1 MMEALERNLILVAE
15 WGPAAVGVLIL
26 LALMGVWR
34 LGRGRRFLVP
44 PGWGGRALSAVLL
57 LWVLALGFV
66 MLLMLG
72 PMSTILADI
81 RRVHAAIG
89 KPAGDIAFSR
99 VSDGT
104 PHRLQDLRGQVV
116 LLNVW
121 ATWCP
126 PCRKEMPDL
135 NRLQEAYRDRGVVV
149 VTVSDEPRDTLLAYT
164 KEQPLSTMNVYAESL
179 GWLSVVGRPLSFV
192 IDRDGTL
199 REMFVGARDY
209 ETFEEAVRPYL
220 G

>member
-26 LALMGVWR
+26 LALVGVWR
-34 LGRGRRFLVP
+34 LGKGRRFLLP
-44 PGWGGRALSAVLL
+44 AGWGGRALSAVLL

-66 MLLMLG
+66 MFLMLG
-72 PMSTILADI
+72 PMSTMLADV

-149 VTVSDEPRDTLLAYT
+149 VTVSDEPRDTLLAYA